1 MLIFLWELWI
11 SLKLVSWLLGKMLCF
26 DHPSFADFSFFK
38 FDGFLLPFSD
48 CWSISMLQGLRKTD
62 HHANILG
69 DIIES
74 VNGKE
79 VTNNNDLF
87 KILDLCKEGDKL
99 ESIDT
104 APEVPHPR
112 PTRLPA
118 CRTASAFFFF
128 FSRIRA
134 DSARFALM
142 RLDSCRI
149 GFNSRW
155 TELIWPKSGRI
166 GHIGSYRPAADTA
179 ETGRKKVKT
188 CRKYAGNCRNRPW
201 IWSENPKLAF
211 FFLFLWI
218 KA

>member
-1 MLIFLWELWI
+1 
-11 SLKLVSWLLGKMLCF
+11 
-26 DHPSFADFSFFK
+26 
-38 FDGFLLPFSD
+38 
-48 CWSISMLQGLRKTD
+48 MLQGLRKTD

-128 FSRIRA
+128 FFSDSSRLGSIRA
-134 DSARFALM
+134 DAARFVPNRLQFALN
-142 RLDSCRI
+142 RADLAKI
-149 GFNSRW
+149 G
-155 TELIWPKSGRI
+155 P
-166 GHIGSYRPAADTA
+166 YRPYRVVSAG
-179 ETGRKKVKT
+179 GR
-188 CRKYAGNCRNRPW
+188 YGRNRPEKGQNMPE
-201 IWSENPKLAF
+201 IRRKLPKSALNMVGKSETCILLSF
-211 FFLFLWI
+211 FVNQGVVCVF
-218 KA
+218 